1 MCTFALS
8 SALDIIMHHFYSP
21 DITQPFVTLSNEES
35 EHCVR
40 VMRHREGD
48 VVRVTDGRGHLAEA
62 VVAEAHP
69 KKCLLEIRETITD
82 NILTHN
88 GLHLAVAPTKNADRM
103 EWLLEKA
110 IEIGICSLTFL
121 QCDHSER
128 THLNLDRLQ
137 RLSIAALKQ
146 SQTTWLPPLK
156 MMKFTEFIQQ
166 NTDTQA
172 DKFIAWCDE
181 NNQRQLVDMP
191 HNHSEMILLIG
202 PEGDFSREEI
212 TQARQSGYTEVK
224 LGNRRLRTETAGLYG
239 CLAAA
244 MRANTPDLVSNNH

>member
-1 MCTFALS
+1 
-8 SALDIIMHHFYSP
+8 MHYFYSP
-21 DITQPFVTLSNEES
+21 DISQPFVTLSNEES

-48 VVRVTDGRGHLAEA
+48 VVRVTDGHGHLAEA

-69 KKCLLEIRETITD
+69 KKCLLEIRQQIID
-82 NILTHN
+82 NLLTHN
-88 GLHLAVAPTKNADRM
+88 GLHLAIAPTKNADRM

-128 THLNLDRLQ
+128 THLNLERLQ
-137 RLSIAALKQ
+137 RLAVAALKQ
-146 SQTTWLPPLK
+146 SQTTWLPELR
-156 MMKFTEFIQQ
+156 MMTFTEFIQQ
-166 NTDTQA
+166 NKDTQA

-181 NNQRQLVDMP
+181 NNQRQLVNAP
-191 HNHSEMILLIG
+191 RQFPEMILLIG
-202 PEGDFSREEI
+202 PEGDFSPEEI
-212 TQARQSGYTEVK
+212 VVAREAGYVEVK

-239 CLAAA
+239 CLVAG
-244 MRANTPDLVSNNH
+244 L

>member
-1 MCTFALS
+1 
-8 SALDIIMHHFYSP
+8 MHYFYAP
-21 DITQPFVTLSNEES
+21 DISQPFVTLSNEES

-48 VVRVTDGRGHLAEA
+48 VVRVTDGCGHVAEA
-62 VVAEAHP
+62 VIEEAHP

-88 GLHLAVAPTKNADRM
+88 GLHLAVAPTKNADRI

-128 THLNLDRLQ
+128 THLNLERLQ
-137 RLSIAALKQ
+137 RLAIAALKQ
-146 SQTTWLPPLK
+146 SQTAWLPPLK
-156 MMKFTEFIQQ
+156 IMQFADYIQQ
-166 NTDTQA
+166 NTATQA

-181 NNQRQLVDMP
+181 NNQRQLVEIP
-191 HNHSEMILLIG
+191 RNYPEMILLIG
-202 PEGDFSREEI
+202 PEGDFSEREI
-212 TQARQSGYTEVK
+212 ALARESGYIEVK
-224 LGNRRLRTETAGLYG
+224 LGDRRLRTETAGLYG
-239 CLAAA
+239 CLVASL
-244 MRANTPDLVSNNH
+244 R

>member
-1 MCTFALS
+1 
-8 SALDIIMHHFYSP
+8 MHYFYSH
-21 DITQPFVTLSNEES
+21 DISQPFVTLSNEES

-48 VVRVTDGRGHLAEA
+48 TVRVTDGCGHLADA
-62 VVAEAHP
+62 VIAEAHP
-69 KKCLLEIRETITD
+69 KKCLLQILQQFTD
-82 NILTHN
+82 NLLTHN
-88 GLHLAVAPTKNADRM
+88 GLHLAIAPTKNADRM

-128 THLNLDRLQ
+128 THLNLERLQ
-137 RLSIAALKQ
+137 RLAIAALKQ

-156 MMKFTEFIQQ
+156 TMKFTDFIQQ
-166 NTDTQA
+166 NIDTQA

-191 HNHSEMILLIG
+191 RQFPEMILLIG
-202 PEGDFSREEI
+202 PEGDFSEEEI
-212 TQARQSGYTEVK
+212 ALARESGYTEVK
-224 LGNRRLRTETAGLYG
+224 LGDRRLRTETAGLYG
-239 CLAAA
+239 CLVAGIS
-244 MRANTPDLVSNNH
+244 RKNQN

>member
-1 MCTFALS
+1 
-8 SALDIIMHHFYSP
+8 MHYFYSP
-21 DITQPFVTLSNEES
+21 DISQPFVTLSNEES

-48 VVRVTDGRGHLAEA
+48 VVRVTDGCGHLAEA

-69 KKCLLEIRETITD
+69 KKCLLEIRQHITD
-82 NILTHN
+82 NLLTHN

-121 QCDHSER
+121 QCAHSER
-128 THLNLDRLQ
+128 THLNLERLQ
-137 RLSIAALKQ
+137 RLAIAALKQ

-156 MMKFTEFIQQ
+156 MTKFTDFIHQ
-166 NTDTQA
+166 NTNTQT

-191 HNHSEMILLIG
+191 RQFSEMILLIG
-202 PEGDFSREEI
+202 PEGDFSEEEI
-212 TQARQSGYTEVK
+212 ALACESGYTEVK
-224 LGNRRLRTETAGLYG
+224 LGDRRLRTETAGLYG
-239 CLAAA
+239 CLVASVNA
-244 MRANTPDLVSNNH
+244 LQK

>member
-1 MCTFALS
+1 
-8 SALDIIMHHFYSP
+8 MHYFYAP
-21 DITQPFVTLSNEES
+21 DISQPFVTLSNEES

-48 VVRVTDGRGHLAEA
+48 VVRVTDGCGHVAEA
-62 VVAEAHP
+62 VIAEAHP
-69 KKCLLEIRETITD
+69 KKCMLEIRETITD
-82 NILTHN
+82 NVLTHN
-88 GLHLAVAPTKNADRM
+88 GLHLAIAPTKNADRM

-137 RLSIAALKQ
+137 RLAIAALKQ
-146 SQTTWLPPLK
+146 SQTAWLPQLK
-156 MMKFTEFIQQ
+156 MTTFQDFIKQ

-181 NNQRQLVDMP
+181 NNQKQLVNAP
-191 HNHSEMILLIG
+191 RNYPEMILLIG
-202 PEGDFSREEI
+202 PEGDFSEAEIAMARE
-212 TQARQSGYTEVK
+212 AGYTEVK
-224 LGNRRLRTETAGLYG
+224 LGARRLRTETAGLYG
-239 CLAAA
+239 CLVAG
-244 MRANTPDLVSNNH
+244 L

>member
-1 MCTFALS
+1 
-8 SALDIIMHHFYSP
+8 MHYFYSP
-21 DITQPFVTLSNEES
+21 DISQPFVTLSNEES

-48 VVRVTDGRGHLAEA
+48 VVRVTDGCRHLAEA

-69 KKCLLEIRETITD
+69 KKCLLQILQQLTD
-82 NILTHN
+82 NLLTHN

-128 THLNLDRLQ
+128 MHLNLERLQ
-137 RLSIAALKQ
+137 RLAIAALKQ

-156 MMKFTEFIQQ
+156 MTKFTDFIQQ
-166 NTDTQA
+166 NADTQA

-191 HNHSEMILLIG
+191 RQFSEMILLIG
-202 PEGDFSREEI
+202 PEGDFSEEEI
-212 TQARQSGYTEVK
+212 ALARESGYIEVK
-224 LGNRRLRTETAGLYG
+224 LGDRRLRTETAGLYG
-239 CLAAA
+239 CLAASVNVL
-244 MRANTPDLVSNNH
+244 RK

>member
-1 MCTFALS
+1 
-8 SALDIIMHHFYSP
+8 MHYFYSP
-21 DITQPFVTLSNEES
+21 DISQPFVTLSNEES

-69 KKCLLEIRETITD
+69 KKCLLEIRQQITD
-82 NILTHN
+82 NLLTHN

-128 THLNLDRLQ
+128 THLNLERLQ
-137 RLSIAALKQ
+137 RLAIAALKQ
-146 SQTTWLPPLK
+146 SQTTWLPELR

-181 NNQRQLVDMP
+181 HNQQQLVNAP
-191 HNHSEMILLIG
+191 RNHSEMILLIG
-202 PEGDFSREEI
+202 PEGDFSPEEI
-212 TQARQSGYTEVK
+212 AAAREAGYMEVK
-224 LGNRRLRTETAGLYG
+224 LGDRRLRTETAGLYG
-239 CLAAA
+239 CLAASIY
-244 MRANTPDLVSNNH
+244 LLQK

>member
-1 MCTFALS
+1 VVEA
-8 SALDIIMHHFYSP
+8 II
-21 DITQPFVTLSNEES
+21 
-35 EHCVR
+35 
-40 VMRHREGD
+40 
-48 VVRVTDGRGHLAEA
+48 
-62 VVAEAHP
+62 AEAHP
-69 KKCLLEIRETITD
+69 KKCLLEIRENITD

-137 RLSIAALKQ
+137 RLSVAALKQ
-146 SQTTWLPPLK
+146 SQTAWLPPIK
-156 MMKFTEFIQQ
+156 MMKFADFIQQ

-181 NNQRQLVDMP
+181 NNQRQLVEMP
-191 HNHSEMILLIG
+191 RKFPEMILLIG
-202 PEGDFSREEI
+202 PEGDFSEEEI
-212 TQARQSGYTEVK
+212 SLARESGYIEVK
-224 LGNRRLRTETAGLYG
+224 LGDRRLRTETAGLYG
-239 CLAAA
+239 CLAASI
-244 MRANTPDLVSNNH
+244 R

>member
-1 MCTFALS
+1 
-8 SALDIIMHHFYSP
+8 MHYFYSH
-21 DITQPFVTLSNEES
+21 DISQPFVTLSNEES

-48 VVRVTDGRGHLAEA
+48 TVRVTDGCGHLADA
-62 VVAEAHP
+62 VIAEAHP
-69 KKCLLEIRETITD
+69 KKCLLQILQQFTD
-82 NILTHN
+82 NLLTHN
-88 GLHLAVAPTKNADRM
+88 GLHLAIAPTKNADRM

-128 THLNLDRLQ
+128 THLNLERLQ
-137 RLSIAALKQ
+137 RLAIAALKQ

-156 MMKFTEFIQQ
+156 MTKFTDFIQQ
-166 NTDTQA
+166 NIDTQA

-191 HNHSEMILLIG
+191 RQFPEMILLIG
-202 PEGDFSREEI
+202 PEGDFSEEEI
-212 TQARQSGYTEVK
+212 ALARESGYTEVK
-224 LGNRRLRTETAGLYG
+224 LGDRRLRTETAGLYG
-239 CLAAA
+239 CLVAGIS
-244 MRANTPDLVSNNH
+244 RKNQN